1 MVISAPAIKP
11 VNPIEYPSSDG
22 EPVAETYDHF
32 YAIAILLEM
41 LRQYLTGR
49 QATVL
54 GNQYLYYAQ
63 GLPRMRVAPDVM
75 VIFEVAA
82 GGRDNYKIWEE
93 GQVPAVIF
101 EITSKSTQI
110 TDIGFKRDLYAQ
122 MGVQEYWL
130 FDPKNEW
137 LEQQLQGYRLKGE
150 EYEPIIA
157 GQSLVLGLQ
166 LSIEDKKIAL
176 HRLDNGEKLPFPSEL
191 AEQVNQ
197 ERQAKLDAEQA
208 KLQAEQAKQELEVLL
223 QRYRDRYGDL
233 E

>member
-1 MVISAPAIKP
+1 MVLAAPVIKSVIP
-11 VNPIEYPSSDG
+11 PEYPSSDG

-54 GNQYLYYAQ
+54 GNQFLYYAQ
-63 GLPRMRVAPDVM
+63 GFPRMRVAPDVM
-75 VIFEVAA
+75 VIFDVAA

-93 GQVPAVIF
+93 GQVPAVVF
-101 EITSKSTQI
+101 EITSKGTQFVD
-110 TDIGFKRDLYAQ
+110 TGFKRDLYAQ

-137 LEQQLQGYRLKGE
+137 VEGQLRGYRLNGE
-150 EYEPIIA
+150 DYVPIID
-157 GQSLVLGLQ
+157 GQSLVLGLS

-197 ERQAKLDAEQA
+197 ERQAKLV
-208 KLQAEQAKQELEVLL
+208 AEQAKQELEVLL

>member
-1 MVISAPAIKP
+1 MVITAPVIKP
-11 VNPIEYPSSDG
+11 VNLPEYPSSDG

-75 VIFEVAA
+75 VIFDVAA

-93 GQVPAVIF
+93 GQVPAVVF
-101 EITSKSTQI
+101 EITSKGTQLVD
-110 TDIGFKRDLYAQ
+110 TGFKRELYAQ

-137 LEQQLQGYRLKGE
+137 VKGQLQGYRLNDDQ
-150 EYEPIIA
+150 EYDRIND
-157 GQSLVLGLQ
+157 GQSLVLGLR

-191 AEQVNQ
+191 AEQVAQ
-197 ERQAKLDAEQA
+197 ER
-208 KLQAEQAKQELEVLL
+208 QAKQELEVLL

>member
-1 MVISAPAIKP
+1 MVIAAPIITP
-11 VNPIEYPSSDG
+11 VNPISYPSSDG

-32 YAIAILLEM
+32 YAIAVLLEM
-41 LRQYLTGR
+41 LQQYLVGK

-54 GNQYLYYAQ
+54 GNQFLYYAQ
-63 GLPRMRVAPDVM
+63 GFPRMRVAPDVM
-75 VIFEVAA
+75 VIFDVPP

-93 GQVPAVIF
+93 GQVPAAVF

-110 TDIGFKRDLYAQ
+110 TDTGFKRDLYAQ

-137 LEQQLQGYRLKGE
+137 LDQQLQGYRLQGE
-150 EYEPIIA
+150 TYEPIVD
-157 GQSLVLGLQ
+157 GQSLVLGLR
-166 LSIEDKKIAL
+166 LSIENKKIAL
-176 HRLDNGEKLPFPSEL
+176 HRLDNGEKLPFPAEL

-197 ERQAKLDAEQA
+197 ERQAKVEAEQA
-208 KLQAEQAKQELEVLL
+208 RQEIEALL

-233 E
+233 ET

>member
-1 MVISAPAIKP
+1 MVFAAPVIKP

-32 YAIAILLEM
+32 YAIAVLLEM

-54 GNQYLYYAQ
+54 GNQFLYYAQ

-75 VIFEVAA
+75 VIFDVAA

-101 EITSKSTQI
+101 EITSKGTQDVDTGI
-110 TDIGFKRDLYAQ
+110 KRELYAQ

-137 LEQQLQGYRLKGE
+137 VKGQLQGYRLNDDD
-150 EYEPIIA
+150 EYDRIND
-157 GQSLVLGLQ
+157 GQSLVLGLR

-191 AEQVNQ
+191 AEQVAQ
-197 ERQAKLDAEQA
+197 ER
-208 KLQAEQAKQELEVLL
+208 QAKQELEVLL

>member
-1 MVISAPAIKP
+1 MVISAPIVKP
-11 VNPIEYPSSDG
+11 VNLPEYPSSDG

-54 GNQYLYYAQ
+54 GNQFLYYAQ
-63 GLPRMRVAPDVM
+63 GFPRMRVAPDVM
-75 VIFEVAA
+75 VIFDVAA

-93 GQVPAVIF
+93 GQVPAVVF
-101 EITSKSTQI
+101 EITSKGTQSI
-110 TDIGFKRDLYAQ
+110 DIGFKRDLYAQ

-137 LEQQLQGYRLKGE
+137 VEGQLRGYRLNGE
-150 EYEPIIA
+150 DYVPIID
-157 GQSLVLGLQ
+157 GQSLVLGLS

-191 AEQVNQ
+191 AEQVAQ
-197 ERQAKLDAEQA
+197 ER
-208 KLQAEQAKQELEVLL
+208 QAKQELEVLL

>member
-1 MVISAPAIKP
+1 MVISAPAIAP

-22 EPVAETYDHF
+22 EPIAETYDHF
-32 YAIAILLEM
+32 YAIAVLLEM

-75 VIFEVAA
+75 VIFGVAA

-101 EITSKSTQI
+101 EITSKGTQDVDTGI
-110 TDIGFKRDLYAQ
+110 KRELYAQ

-137 LEQQLQGYRLKGE
+137 VKGQLQGYRLNDDDK
-150 EYEPIIA
+150 YDRIND
-157 GQSLVLGLQ
+157 GQSLVLGLR

-197 ERQAKLDAEQA
+197 ERQAKLAAEQS
-208 KLQAEQAKQELEVLL
+208 KQELEILL

>member
-1 MVISAPAIKP
+1 MVISAPIIKQ
-11 VNPIEYPSSDG
+11 VNLLKYPSSDG

-54 GNQYLYYAQ
+54 GNQFLYYAQ

-75 VIFEVAA
+75 VIFDVAP
-82 GGRDNYKIWEE
+82 GGRDNYKVWEE
-93 GQVPAVIF
+93 GQVPAVVF
-101 EITSKSTQI
+101 EITSKGTQSV
-110 TDIGFKRDLYAQ
+110 DIGFKHELYAQ

-130 FDPKNEW
+130 FDPKDEW
-137 LEQQLQGYRLKGE
+137 VEGQLKGYRLNGE
-150 EYEPIIA
+150 EYVPISD
-157 GQSLVLGLQ
+157 GQSVVLGLR

-197 ERQAKLDAEQA
+197 ERQAKL
-208 KLQAEQAKQELEVLL
+208 QAEQAKQELEVLL

>member
-1 MVISAPAIKP
+1 
-11 VNPIEYPSSDG
+11 
-22 EPVAETYDHF
+22 
-32 YAIAILLEM
+32 
-41 LRQYLTGR
+41 
-49 QATVL
+49 
-54 GNQYLYYAQ
+54 
-63 GLPRMRVAPDVM
+63 MRVAPDVM

-122 MGVQEYWL
+122 MGVLEYWL

-191 AEQVNQ
+191 ADQVNQ

>member
-1 MVISAPAIKP
+1 MVIAAPIITP
-11 VNPIEYPSSDG
+11 VNPISYPSSDG

-32 YAIAILLEM
+32 YAIAVLLEM
-41 LRQYLTGR
+41 LQQYLAGK

-54 GNQYLYYAQ
+54 GNQFLYYAQ

-75 VIFEVAA
+75 VIFDVPP

-93 GQVPAVIF
+93 GQVPAAVF

-110 TDIGFKRDLYAQ
+110 TDTGFKRDLYAQ

-137 LEQQLQGYRLKGE
+137 LDQQLQGYRLQGE
-150 EYEPIIA
+150 TYEPIED
-157 GQSLVLGLQ
+157 GNSLVLGLR
-166 LSIEDKKIAL
+166 LSIENKKIAL
-176 HRLDNGEKLPFPSEL
+176 HRLDNGEKLPFPAEL

-197 ERQAKLDAEQA
+197 ERQAKLEAEQA
-208 KLQAEQAKQELEVLL
+208 RQEIEALL

-233 E
+233 EA